1 MGYKIT
7 NDLEKLHPVLT
18 EFGLDWNDFA
28 VLNAIGG
35 RQNDA
40 ALARVLT
47 GEISDRSE
55 EGLESWSWASVK
67 RIHLDKCVKLR
78 TVGRSLA
85 TLLAGGFIET
95 LPPAKDNRV
104 YRRVNQSKLKVM
116 LAAVPARL
124 KANDI
129 IMYRSGERRSKSIS
143 PTVIDVEPV
152 EEVPAHTAEPVPP
165 AAIKLAKPVVATA
178 MKPIVTE
185 SPAASAFP
193 TEPTPGMSQAE
204 ELSILFFNCLERPK
218 THNTEGFRVES
229 VRRFG
234 ELLIAGDY
242 TSDELKGSMRWAFDV
257 STYWPP
263 ILMKQ
268 TKPLT
273 FFLNQLDKH
282 IIGQYRGIKKAEAN
296 ATKQAQAVPITTATS
311 TAAKPSVDEWLVRTR
326 LANLPTQKSL
336 EAA

>member
-124 KANDI
+124 EANDI
-129 IMYRSGERRSKSIS
+129 IMYRSGERRSNSIPS
-143 PTVIDVEPV
+143 TVIDVEPV
-152 EEVPAHTAEPVPP
+152 EEVPAHNSEPVPP
-165 AAIKLAKPVVATA
+165 ATVMPACPVVDSVITPIASVSSATFA
-178 MKPIVTE
+178 F
-185 SPAASAFP
+185 PAA
-193 TEPTPGMSQAE
+193 PTPGMSQAE
-204 ELSILFFNCLERPK
+204 ELSILFFNHFERPK
-218 THNTEGFRVES
+218 ALNTEAYRVES

-234 ELLIAGDY
+234 ELLSAGDY

-257 STYWPP
+257 SDY
-263 ILMKQ
+263 
-268 TKPLT
+268 
-273 FFLNQLDKH
+273 
-282 IIGQYRGIKKAEAN
+282 
-296 ATKQAQAVPITTATS
+296 
-311 TAAKPSVDEWLVRTR
+311 
-326 LANLPTQKSL
+326 
-336 EAA
+336 